1 MIHGLVGEL
10 RWVGLNY
17 IVLDVGGVEYRV
29 VIPLGQEKQPKVG
42 DKIHIFTHLNIRE
55 GGADLYG
62 FFSEESLELFEL
74 LISVSGVG
82 PKSAMAILSVASAD
96 KIRASIAGRDPDIL
110 RRSSGVGRKTAERII
125 LELRDK
131 VGLAGG
137 SGAAKL
143 AESDQDVYEALL
155 SLGYQKRKVEDVL
168 REIDSS
174 ITDVRDR
181 LKDAL
186 KRIKG

>member
-1 MIHGLVGEL
+1 MIHGLTGEL

-29 VIPLGQEKQPKVG
+29 AVPVNQEKQPKIGEEV
-42 DKIHIFTHLNIRE
+42 HVFTHLNIRE

-62 FFSEESLELFEL
+62 FFNEESLGLFEL

-82 PKSAMAILSVASAD
+82 PKSAMAILSVASVD
-96 KIRASIAGRDPDIL
+96 KIKISIAGGDPDLL

-125 LELRDK
+125 IELRDK
-131 VGLAGG
+131 VGPADGG
-137 SGAAKL
+137 GGAKL

-155 SLGYQKRKVEDVL
+155 SLGYQRRKIEDVL
-168 REIDSS
+168 RELDSS

-181 LKDAL
+181 LKEAL
-186 KRIKG
+186 KKIKG